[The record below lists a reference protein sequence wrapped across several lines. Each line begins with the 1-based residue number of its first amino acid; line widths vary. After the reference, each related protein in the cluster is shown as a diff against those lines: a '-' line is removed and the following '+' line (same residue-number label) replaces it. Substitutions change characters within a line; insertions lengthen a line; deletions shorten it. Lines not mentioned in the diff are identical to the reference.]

1 MQTIEKKKYRK
12 PIPERVANLLWCRA
26 ACRCQYEGCNELLS
40 RDSLTKKNYNGGYI
54 AHIIAA
60 APDGPRGDDLLSPQ
74 LCQDF
79 ENLMLMCDKHHRL
92 IDKID
97 VSGHS
102 IQRLVAMKRR
112 HEEIIERLTDFKDK
126 TESEIL
132 LFGANIGNQK
142 VLLNYDDAFNTISHK
157 YYPASNYGVEL
168 GLLNSGILDHRKEFW
183 LMEQANLEANFT
195 DKIKRKQESGTI
207 KHLSVFGLAPQPLLI
222 LLGSLLGDI
231 HTSEIYQLHR
241 EPKTWE
247 WLNEEDKVIFE
258 VIRPKKIYSTVA
270 LIFSL
275 SATITEDR
283 IEKVLGKESSIWT
296 FTVNNPHNDFL
307 RNNEQL
313 VRFRK
318 EVRLLLNEIKAI
330 HGQDNVIH
338 LFPAMPNSTAIELG
352 RIRMF
357 KADLPMIIYDQNFQN
372 PNNGFY
378 ETIKI
383 N

>member
-1 MQTIEKKKYRK
+1 MKSKKSRK
-12 PIPERVANLLWCRA
+12 RIPEKVTNLLWSRTA
-26 ACRCQYEGCNELLS
+26 GRCQYEGCNEVLS
-40 RDSLTKKNYNGGYI
+40 KDILTKKNYNTAYV
-54 AHIIAA
+54 AHIVAA
-60 APDGPRGDDLLSPQ
+60 EPDGPRGDELLSPQ

-97 VSGHS
+97 VLGHS
-102 IQRLVAMKRR
+102 VQRLVAMKRR

-142 VLLNYDDAFNTISHK
+142 NLLTYDDAFNTISKK

-183 LMEQANLEANFT
+183 LMEQANLEANFI
-195 DKIKRKQESGTI
+195 DKIKRKRENGII

-231 HTSEIYQLHR
+231 HISDVYQLHR
-241 EPKTWE
+241 EPKTWG
-247 WLNEEDKVIFE
+247 WLNEKDKVIFE
-258 VIRPKKIYSTVA
+258 VIRPKKINSTVA

-283 IEKVLGKESSIWT
+283 VEKVLGKECSIWK

-307 RNNEQL
+307 RNYEQL
-313 VRFRK
+313 VRFRQ

-352 RIRMF
+352 RIRMP

-372 PNNGFY
+372 LNSGFY